1 MIERKVKLVTYSL
14 QNTNIEMRIFPIRLQ
29 EQGQI
34 TVPQVVQDNLN
45 VTEGDML
52 TMLQVGDLVLLTP
65 RQPQVPQLADKIIAI
80 MEDEGVSLT
89 DLVAGVE
96 AERE

>member
-1 MIERKVKLVTYSL
+1 MKT
-14 QNTNIEMRIFPIRLQ
+14 FPIRLQ
-29 EQGQI
+29 DQGQI
-34 TVPQVVQDNLN
+34 TVPQVVQNDLN
-45 VTEGDML
+45 VTEGDIL

-89 DLVAGVE
+89 DLMAGVE
-96 AERE
+96 AEREAIWQQLSPS

>member
-1 MIERKVKLVTYSL
+1 MIDRKVKLVTYSL

-89 DLVAGVE
+89 DLMAGVE

>member
-1 MIERKVKLVTYSL
+1 
-14 QNTNIEMRIFPIRLQ
+14 MRTFPIRLR

-34 TVPQVVQDNLN
+34 IVPQIVQDDLN
-45 VTEGDML
+45 VAEGDIL
-52 TMLQVGDLVLLTP
+52 TMLQIGDLVLLTP

-89 DLVAGVE
+89 DLMAGVE
-96 AERE
+96 AERETIWQEQQKDA